1 MLSGEGNENG
11 KKNKNNKN
19 RSNQQK
25 RNFARATHFLC
36 TFLCRCF
43 IARLKCEI
51 SRSFLVTRFMEE
63 MSYVFL
69 FLYAIFPPSLIF
81 TQVAASISHFL
92 TAATKF
98 HVVPPTKSVRCL
110 LRKKTKQ
117 KQKQKKKQHLIYET
131 TIYRYSKRHTDT
143 KKSIDIRI

>member
-11 KKNKNNKN
+11 KKKNKN

-63 MSYVFL
+63 MLYVFL
-69 FLYAIFPPSLIF
+69 FLFAIFPPSLIF

-98 HVVPPTKSVRCL
+98 HVVPLTKSVRCL
-110 LRKKTKQ
+110 LRKNKKTKT
-117 KQKQKKKQHLIYET
+117 KSKKKHSTLFMKQRFI
-131 TIYRYSKRHTDT
+131 DT
-143 KKSIDIRI
+143 ANDTPTHKKVLT

>member
-11 KKNKNNKN
+11 KKKKNKN

-81 TQVAASISHFL
+81 TQVAASVSHFL

-110 LRKKTKQ
+110 LRKNKKTKT
-117 KQKQKKKQHLIYET
+117 KNKKKHSTLFMKQRFI
-131 TIYRYSKRHTDT
+131 DT
-143 KKSIDIRI
+143 ANDTPTHKKVLT

>member
-69 FLYAIFPPSLIF
+69 FLYAIFPPPLIF

-110 LRKKTKQ
+110 LRKKTKT
-117 KQKQKKKQHLIYET
+117 KTKTKKKQHLIYET

-143 KKSIDIRI
+143 KKSIDIRS

>member
-11 KKNKNNKN
+11 KKKKNKN

-69 FLYAIFPPSLIF
+69 FLYAIFPPPLIF

-110 LRKKTKQ
+110 LRKKTKTKTKT
-117 KQKQKKKQHLIYET
+117 KQKQHLIYET

-143 KKSIDIRI
+143 KKSIDIRS

>member
-25 RNFARATHFLC
+25 RNFARATHFLR

-110 LRKKTKQ
+110 LRKKTKTKTKTKKKNSTLFM
-117 KQKQKKKQHLIYET
+117 KQQFIDTANDTPTQKKVLT
-131 TIYRYSKRHTDT
+131 
-143 KKSIDIRI
+143 

>member
-11 KKNKNNKN
+11 KKKKNKN

-98 HVVPPTKSVRCL
+98 HVVPPTRSVRCL
-110 LRKKTKQ
+110 LRKKKTKTTTTKNSTLFM
-117 KQKQKKKQHLIYET
+117 KQRFIDTANDTPTQKKVLT
-131 TIYRYSKRHTDT
+131 
-143 KKSIDIRI
+143 

>member
-11 KKNKNNKN
+11 KKKKNKN

-43 IARLKCEI
+43 IARLKCEFPEV
-51 SRSFLVTRFMEE
+51 SSLHVLWRKCRTCSCSCTLFFHRRSFLPRWPLAFLIFSPPLQNFM
-63 MSYVFL
+63 L
-69 FLYAIFPPSLIF
+69 FL
-81 TQVAASISHFL
+81 QQKVCVACYE
-92 TAATKF
+92 KN
-98 HVVPPTKSVRCL
+98 
-110 LRKKTKQ
+110 KTKT
-117 KQKQKKKQHLIYET
+117 KTKKKQHLIYET

>member
-11 KKNKNNKN
+11 KKKNKN

-25 RNFARATHFLC
+25 GNFARATHFLC

-43 IARLKCEI
+43 IARIKCET

-63 MSYVFL
+63 MLYVFL
-69 FLYAIFPPSLIF
+69 FLFAIFPPSLIF

-110 LRKKTKQ
+110 LRKNKKTKT
-117 KQKQKKKQHLIYET
+117 KNKKKTQHLIYET

-143 KKSIDIRI
+143 KKVLT

>member
-1 MLSGEGNENG
+1 
-11 KKNKNNKN
+11 
-19 RSNQQK
+19 
-25 RNFARATHFLC
+25 
-36 TFLCRCF
+36 
-43 IARLKCEI
+43 
-51 SRSFLVTRFMEE
+51 

-110 LRKKTKQ
+110 LRKKKKKTNKKKNRTLFMKQ
-117 KQKQKKKQHLIYET
+117 RFIDTANDTPTQKKVLT
-131 TIYRYSKRHTDT
+131 
-143 KKSIDIRI
+143 